1 MALDST
7 HPQYDAHVDEWV
19 QMRDLY
25 KGETAVKA
33 KGVEYMPATSGML
46 LDGMNSGDIGF
57 QAYEAYLKR
66 AVFPDYVREGVE
78 ALVGLLHQKA
88 PNIELPA
95 ALEPLREKAT
105 VHGEPLEALL
115 RRINE
120 EQLVTGRLG
129 LLLDLPSGTVGPETL
144 PYIAMYAAEAVR
156 NWDDGEA
163 GEGVTNLDFVML
175 DESGYIRKQDFEWE
189 ALTKYRLLL
198 LGYEEGED
206 GEPVTTD
213 PVYRVGVFENVGGGK
228 PEYNPTQIMTP
239 VFRGAPLDEIPFVF
253 VNTKDIVSEPD
264 IPPLMG
270 LGRLCLAIY
279 RGEADYRQNLYMQGQ
294 DTLVVIGGTND
305 PDAAPGED
313 GALRTG
319 AGSRID
325 VDLGGDAKYIGVTS
339 QGLSEQRQAI
349 EGDRKRAEMKAAQ
362 LISTQNNQE
371 SGEALKTRIA
381 AQTATL
387 NQIAK
392 AGAEGLANLL
402 RKAAKWIGANPDEV
416 KVEPN
421 LEFADFNLSGQE
433 IVHLMTA
440 RSMGAPL
447 SKESIHALMFER
459 GITKLDYETEIDK
472 IEEEDA
478 SAGLPTVPGSG
489 TNLPPVDS
497 DEEEQEEEEEQ
508 QDE

>member
-7 HPQYDAHVDEWV
+7 HPQYDAHVAEWV

-33 KGVEYMPATSGML
+33 KATGYLPATPGMI
-46 LDGMNSGDIGF
+46 LDGMNSGDVGF
-57 QAYEAYLKR
+57 QSYESYLKR

-115 RRINE
+115 RRMNE

-175 DESGYIRKQDFEWE
+175 DESGYIRKQNFEWE
-189 ALTKYRLLL
+189 ALTKYRLLQ
-198 LGYEEGED
+198 LGSEIDENGMVVEGSS
-206 GEPVTTD
+206 PQ
-213 PVYRVGVFENVGGGK
+213 YQVGVFENIGGGK
-228 PEYNPTQIMTP
+228 PEFDQTKMFTP
-239 VFRGAPLDEIPFVF
+239 VFRGQPLDEIPFVF

-279 RGEADYRQNLYMQGQ
+279 RGEADYRQNLFMQGQ

-305 PDAAPGED
+305 PDGAPGED
-313 GALRTG
+313 GAIRTG

-349 EGDRKRAEMKAAQ
+349 ESDRKRAEMKAAQ
-362 LISTQNNQE
+362 LISAQSNQE

-459 GITKLDYETEIDK
+459 GITRLDYESEMDK

-478 SAGLPTVPGSG
+478 SAGLPTSPSSG
-489 TNLPPVDS
+489 TNLPPV
-497 DEEEQEEEEEQ
+497 EEEEEEEEEQ